1 MSIKLNAQTR
11 TDLGKGASRRLRH
24 DAKVPAV
31 VYGTGEPQSITLE
44 HKDLW
49 KAQEAEAFYSTVL
62 KLSIDG
68 TEKDVI
74 IKDIQRHPAKSLV
87 LHADFLALDEK
98 TPVTLNIPIHFV
110 NAEICHGVKM
120 QGGSV
125 QYLSKQV
132 RVKCLPKDIP
142 AFVTYDLAKAQTGE
156 IIHISNLELPEGV
169 VSIDLARGSSDYD
182 LPLAQII
189 AGKKKG

>member
-1 MSIKLNAQTR
+1 MSIQLNATIRQ
-11 TDLGKGASRRLRH
+11 DLGKGSSRRLRH
-24 DAKVPAV
+24 DNKVPAV
-31 VYGTGEPQSITLE
+31 VYGASEPQSITLE

-62 KLSIDG
+62 KLSVDG

-74 IKDIQRHPAKSLV
+74 IKDLQRHPAKDLV

-98 TPVTLNIPIHFV
+98 TPVIVNIPVHFE
-110 NAEICHGVKM
+110 NAASCHGVKM

-125 QYLSKQV
+125 QYMALQV
-132 RVKCLPKDIP
+132 KVKCLPKDIP
-142 AFVTYDLAKAQTGE
+142 AFLSYDLIDNQAGD
-156 IIHISNLELPEGV
+156 IIHISDLQLPEGV
-169 VSIDLARGSSDYD
+169 TSVDLARGGDHD